1 MEENKLKVYRR
12 LSISSEQQ
20 QDNPRNYF
28 SVDLGDKK
36 FGPRFDNNMNLVPYT
51 IIGSKELFE
60 NNFIRRTRAY
70 ITPSS
75 PQKIMPNNQSSKREE
90 KLINNNN
97 IVRIDNNDV
106 SKLYES
112 YKKRI
117 NENEVNRYI

>member
-1 MEENKLKVYRR
+1 MEENKLRVYRR
-12 LSISSEQQ
+12 LSLSVEQ

-28 SVDLGDKK
+28 SVDIGDKK

-60 NNFIRRTRAY
+60 NNFSRRTNTY
-70 ITPSS
+70 KPPSS
-75 PQKIMPNNQSSKREE
+75 PLKIMPNNQSAKKEE
-90 KLINNNN
+90 KFIYNNN
-97 IVRIDNNDV
+97 IIRIDNNDV

-117 NENEVNRYI
+117 NENEVNHYI